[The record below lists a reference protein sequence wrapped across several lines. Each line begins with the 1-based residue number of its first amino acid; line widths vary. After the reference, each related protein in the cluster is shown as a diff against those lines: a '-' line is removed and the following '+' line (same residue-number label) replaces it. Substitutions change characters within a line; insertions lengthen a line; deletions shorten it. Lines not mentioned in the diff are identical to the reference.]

1 MDWDYKERI
10 HFYLITQNQGDNTR
24 TYKNE
29 KIKIYRK
36 EVLKEL
42 RPNLNHL
49 YRLSFFNSWSN
60 HFNSFAKSCTEKGKG
75 ESYVIILFFLKFI
88 FLNLMI

>member
-49 YRLSFFNSWSN
+49 YTDC
-60 HFNSFAKSCTEKGKG
+60 HFLTLDL
-75 ESYVIILFFLKFI
+75 IILTAL
-88 FLNLMI
+88 LNLVQRRGRASIMLLFFSF

>member
-42 RPNLNHL
+42 
-49 YRLSFFNSWSN
+49 
-60 HFNSFAKSCTEKGKG
+60 
-75 ESYVIILFFLKFI
+75 YVLLI
-88 FLNLMI
+88 